1 MGRKFFFFSGIG
13 ALATAVQYAILVAL
27 VETIALEPTL
37 ASTIGFAASACLNYI
52 LNYHLTFTSA
62 KPHAEAAAKFGV
74 IAALGLLLNA
84 LIMAAGTR
92 GLHVHYVVVQIA
104 ATAIVLLWNFTGN
117 YLWSFREADDSDE

>member
-13 ALATAVQYAILVAL
+13 AFATAVQYAILVAL

-52 LNYHLTFTSA
+52 LNYHLTFTST
-62 KPHAEAAAKFGV
+62 KPHAEAAAKFGT

-92 GLHVHYVVVQIA
+92 GLDVHYVVVQVA

-117 YLWSFREADDSDE
+117 YLWSFREADHSDE